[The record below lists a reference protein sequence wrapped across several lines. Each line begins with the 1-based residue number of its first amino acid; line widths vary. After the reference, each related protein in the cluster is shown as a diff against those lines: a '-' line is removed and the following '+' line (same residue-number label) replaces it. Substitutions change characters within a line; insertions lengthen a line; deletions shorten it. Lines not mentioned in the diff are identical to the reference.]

1 MKKLSQIKAEDIRK
15 MTKELAIIFIVTA
28 IILLIAYKVLEIWE
42 DADWYLMP
50 AFMLAYMAEG
60 LMVLSLV
67 CFAAMKYIDYRRKD
81 KINQCRINE
90 LEHTINELS
99 IKKEQVKNNGPLINL
114 TEQEE
119 TIVEKL
125 LLELPGHKTKT
136 DAINM
141 KEWARFIKA
150 LEELGYIS
158 PAKGADYRGL
168 RDWVV
173 MLVGE
178 KTVPNSSA
186 FNQALREATSANIAN
201 AIDIIKKTL
210 KTT

>member
-1 MKKLSQIKAEDIRK
+1 M
-15 MTKELAIIFIVTA
+15 
-28 IILLIAYKVLEIWE
+28 
-42 DADWYLMP
+42 
-50 AFMLAYMAEG
+50 
-60 LMVLSLV
+60 
-67 CFAAMKYIDYRRKD
+67 
-81 KINQCRINE
+81 
-90 LEHTINELS
+90 
-99 IKKEQVKNNGPLINL
+99 INL